1 VAVFESRERFTVI
14 VIALLGAVLCVLPMV
29 RIRKLRRDLA
39 TGVAATATVAE
50 NQIISRSTGGVN
62 FRPLVTFR
70 TSDGREIRAL
80 VATVSDSSFI
90 VGSTMTVSY
99 SPDNPELVH
108 AAGQT
113 ERPLWMIAGFGAF
126 MLVLGLWVVL
136 KTGF

>member
-1 VAVFESRERFTVI
+1 VI
-14 VIALLGAVLCVLPMV
+14 VIALLGGLLCVLPII
-29 RIRKLRRDLA
+29 RILKLRRDLA
-39 TGVAATATVAE
+39 AGIPATATVAD
-50 NQIISRSTGGVN
+50 NQIISRSKGGVS

-80 VATVSDSSFI
+80 VATASASSFI
-90 VGSTMTVSY
+90 VGSTLAVSY

-126 MLVLGLWVVL
+126 MLALGLYVVL